1 MVLVGCFKFSDR
13 LECCAALVVVCVAC
27 DQRFAFSENTT
38 GTIWCA
44 FQRELADW
52 RLTLPRRNC
61 TQEILFEDTV
71 LAYKG
76 SH

>member
-1 MVLVGCFKFSDR
+1 M
-13 LECCAALVVVCVAC
+13 ECCAALVVVCVAC
-27 DQRFAFSENTT
+27 GQRFAFSENTT

-61 TQEILFEDTV
+61 TQEILFEDTSFEYNNNFI
-71 LAYKG
+71 L
-76 SH
+76 

>member
-1 MVLVGCFKFSDR
+1 MVLVGCCKFSDR
-13 LECCAALVVVCVAC
+13 MECCAALVVVCVAC
-27 DQRFAFSENTT
+27 GQRFAFSENTT

-61 TQEILFEDTV
+61 TQEILFEDT
-71 LAYKG
+71 
-76 SH
+76 SFE